1 MRLGRKPAAIPSRVP
16 HLLKSMMVAQP
27 KPAVDW
33 MTAVKSWNSLGNDR
47 YGCCT
52 AAAAFHIVQTWFANN
67 GVDFQPTEAQTLA
80 LYSATSDFPKE
91 DDGAVE
97 TRVLAYWSATG
108 IPTPDGTD
116 TIAFSALMPTNLNEL
131 KLSIEY
137 FGAAYIGI
145 NLPISAQTQDVW
157 DVAPGGAVGD
167 GAPGSWGGHAV
178 PLLAYDETGFTCVSW
193 GKPLKMTNAFLKAY
207 CEEAYAVL
215 SHHWLDVAG
224 ISPSN
229 IGWQELMADMKAI
242 TA

>member
-1 MRLGRKPAAIPSRVP
+1 M
-16 HLLKSMMVAQP
+16 
-27 KPAVDW
+27 DW

-157 DVAPGGAVGD
+157 TWRRAARWGMARQAVGAAMRCHCLPTTRRVSRASR
-167 GAPGSWGGHAV
+167 GASR
-178 PLLAYDETGFTCVSW
+178 
-193 GKPLKMTNAFLKAY
+193 
-207 CEEAYAVL
+207 
-215 SHHWLDVAG
+215 
-224 ISPSN
+224 
-229 IGWQELMADMKAI
+229 
-242 TA
+242 